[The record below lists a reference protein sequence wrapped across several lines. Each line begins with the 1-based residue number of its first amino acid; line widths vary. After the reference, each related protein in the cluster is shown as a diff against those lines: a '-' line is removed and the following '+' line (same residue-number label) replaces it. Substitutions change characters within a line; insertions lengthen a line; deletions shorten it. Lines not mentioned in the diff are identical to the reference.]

1 MITIR
6 SLIIAFYQIILQVY
20 LAETIHPE
28 VRGTLGLLPTT
39 LGNGGVML
47 CYILGFWLDWS
58 YLALVSAVIPLFFL
72 VSMCMI
78 PETPRYVIIPMEQIV
93 EPIYYRRIL

>member
-1 MITIR
+1 MIL
-6 SLIIAFYQIILQVY
+6 SFSQINNKVY

-58 YLALVSAVIPLFFL
+58 HLALVSAVIPLFFL
-72 VSMCMI
+72 VLMCMI
-78 PETPRYVIIPMEQIV
+78 PETPR
-93 EPIYYRRIL
+93 

>member
-1 MITIR
+1 M
-6 SLIIAFYQIILQVY
+6 Y

-93 EPIYYRRIL
+93 EPIYHRSTPVSRNIVNRNIYSLGI

>member
-1 MITIR
+1 M
-6 SLIIAFYQIILQVY
+6 Y

-78 PETPRYVIIPMEQIV
+78 PETPRYVIISMEQIV
-93 EPIYYRRIL
+93 ESIYTPVSRNFVNRNIYSLGI

>member
-93 EPIYYRRIL
+93 EPIYYRGIL

>member
-1 MITIR
+1 M
-6 SLIIAFYQIILQVY
+6 Y

-93 EPIYYRRIL
+93 APIYFLQRRMLSIEIYLL